1 MNHTMAVMDGAS
13 LDMPRIAA
21 VGSAL
26 RELVS
31 ELDTIFPERTRLLNQ
46 IMYALLTRHH
56 VQMFGEYGTGK
67 TDLMNSLFG
76 GIAGARLL
84 SVQMSKFINESHVFG
99 LPNTRVMQEQGVI
112 RFSNDADSIFKC
124 QFLSLDEYLDAPE
137 PLLRTLLGIL
147 NERVFKRGRQ
157 VENCDLHTAL
167 VATNCD
173 PWEEIRKNQ
182 KLGAV
187 LDRILFWSHVNY
199 LTTSEAR
206 IRMYQKFAAGQVPS
220 TKIAY
225 GDLKYVSDI
234 VLSANQI
241 TDPEFFVVYDQVIED
256 FCKGRKGQDKN
267 FVISDRRKCKL
278 LQVVEANALLYG
290 RYDVDYEDI
299 LAAQWGICLE
309 SDPAELVRF
318 EAVAKPIIQE
328 AKKKKGQNLDE
339 VQIALIKEYQAQ
351 IPKVPRGIE
360 AGALVDLARTLLDLR
375 KRVEGVRPQLPS
387 TEAAK
392 NEVLEKIGKKQAR
405 VQKLIQDPLSVPDQG
420 D

>member
-1 MNHTMAVMDGAS
+1 M
-13 LDMPRIAA
+13 
-21 VGSAL
+21 
-26 RELVS
+26 
-31 ELDTIFPERTRLLNQ
+31 
-46 IMYALLTRHH
+46 
-56 VQMFGEYGTGK
+56 
-67 TDLMNSLFG
+67 
-76 GIAGARLL
+76 
-84 SVQMSKFINESHVFG
+84 
-99 LPNTRVMQEQGVI
+99 
-112 RFSNDADSIFKC
+112 
-124 QFLSLDEYLDAPE
+124 
-137 PLLRTLLGIL
+137 
-147 NERVFKRGRQ
+147 
-157 VENCDLHTAL
+157 
-167 VATNCD
+167 
-173 PWEEIRKNQ
+173 
-182 KLGAV
+182 
-187 LDRILFWSHVNY
+187 
-199 LTTSEAR
+199 
-206 IRMYQKFAAGQVPS
+206 
-220 TKIAY
+220 
-225 GDLKYVSDI
+225 
-234 VLSANQI
+234 LSANQI